1 MLKITKPVLI
11 HVAPLHKTFSGKA
24 AASDGKF
31 RLPLIPAFVQR
42 IGFRIQ
48 EHMNTRLVVWPQHRI
63 ADRGG
68 DRNRNDSDQQHPQ
81 PQSRGE
87 SDNEYSEDQG
97 QRRTQIRFPED
108 EKSGNSRQQK
118 HQADRAPACN
128 PEERSSA
135 LPEDTKSH
143 PLEMWVKGYLQ
154 QDEAQVGDE
163 VEVITRTGRHATG
176 KLVNEAP
183 YFEHNFG
190 FLIPEVLK
198 IGDMVREIT
207 FGGNE

>member
-1 MLKITKPVLI
+1 MAKKGDWVQIHNIVL
-11 HVAPLHKTFSGKA
+11 T
-24 AASDGKF
+24 
-31 RLPLIPAFVQR
+31 
-42 IGFRIQ
+42 
-48 EHMNTRLVVWPQHRI
+48 
-63 ADRGG
+63 
-68 DRNRNDSDQQHPQ
+68 
-81 PQSRGE
+81 
-87 SDNEYSEDQG
+87 
-97 QRRTQIRFPED
+97 
-108 EKSGNSRQQK
+108 
-118 HQADRAPACN
+118 

-190 FLIPEVLK
+190 FLIPSAWITKVLK
-198 IGDMVREIT
+198 NPASALT
-207 FGGNE
+207 TKQ

>member
-1 MLKITKPVLI
+1 MAKKGDWVQIHNIVL
-11 HVAPLHKTFSGKA
+11 T
-24 AASDGKF
+24 
-31 RLPLIPAFVQR
+31 
-42 IGFRIQ
+42 
-48 EHMNTRLVVWPQHRI
+48 
-63 ADRGG
+63 
-68 DRNRNDSDQQHPQ
+68 
-81 PQSRGE
+81 
-87 SDNEYSEDQG
+87 
-97 QRRTQIRFPED
+97 
-108 EKSGNSRQQK
+108 
-118 HQADRAPACN
+118 

-154 QDEAQVGDE
+154 QNEAQVGDE

-190 FLIPEVLK
+190 FLIPAVLK

>member
-1 MLKITKPVLI
+1 MAKKGDWVQIHNIVL
-11 HVAPLHKTFSGKA
+11 T
-24 AASDGKF
+24 
-31 RLPLIPAFVQR
+31 
-42 IGFRIQ
+42 
-48 EHMNTRLVVWPQHRI
+48 
-63 ADRGG
+63 
-68 DRNRNDSDQQHPQ
+68 
-81 PQSRGE
+81 
-87 SDNEYSEDQG
+87 
-97 QRRTQIRFPED
+97 
-108 EKSGNSRQQK
+108 
-118 HQADRAPACN
+118 

-154 QDEAQVGDE
+154 QDEAQV
-163 VEVITRTGRHATG
+163 ATG

>member
-1 MLKITKPVLI
+1 MAKKGDWVQIHNIVL
-11 HVAPLHKTFSGKA
+11 T
-24 AASDGKF
+24 
-31 RLPLIPAFVQR
+31 
-42 IGFRIQ
+42 
-48 EHMNTRLVVWPQHRI
+48 
-63 ADRGG
+63 
-68 DRNRNDSDQQHPQ
+68 
-81 PQSRGE
+81 
-87 SDNEYSEDQG
+87 
-97 QRRTQIRFPED
+97 
-108 EKSGNSRQQK
+108 
-118 HQADRAPACN
+118 

-163 VEVITRTGRHATG
+163 VEVMVLDIDEDRRRISLGM
-176 KLVNEAP
+176 KQCKPN
-183 YFEHNFG
+183 FEHNFG